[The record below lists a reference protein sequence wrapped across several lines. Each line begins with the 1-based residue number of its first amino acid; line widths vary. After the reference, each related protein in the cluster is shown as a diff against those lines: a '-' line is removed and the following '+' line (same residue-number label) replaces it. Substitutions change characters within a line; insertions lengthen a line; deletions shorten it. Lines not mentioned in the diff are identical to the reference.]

1 MAFLCPRL
9 LVCFAPLS
17 LTPSFPFP
25 LTLSG
30 LFTLTL
36 TPLAAD
42 ILRKLEKDGARIILL
57 TMREGDLLEDAVK
70 ECRRAGIPLWA
81 VNQNPDQHLW
91 GAARKVY
98 ADAYVDDH
106 AIAFPRTAGG
116 DADWNAIGLLLEQA
130 MRLHKPA

>member
-1 MAFLCPRL
+1 MHKHRRIPH
-9 LVCFAPLS
+9 
-17 LTPSFPFP
+17 PF
-25 LTLSG
+25 TVAVDYDG
-30 LFTLTL
+30 TLTSRD
-36 TPLAAD
+36 TWPETGTVDPLAAD

-57 TMREGDLLEDAVK
+57 TMREGELLEDAVK

-106 AIAFPRTAGG
+106 AIAFPKTASG